1 MPYNSPSSR
10 IIHRGKTREEY
21 EQEGLVQPGIAFPS
35 ASEQEHLLIIR
46 LDIAGNLFKNDFN
59 EYRRRVKKGLK
70 RLCTLFG
77 NIHEGK
83 KRIDELT
90 KEKNSPDEARLKS
103 QDLRKTFKFS
113 STIGFGYGFFEKLD
127 IPENKRPKKLRD
139 MPDHE
144 QIGDV
149 TPYSLAQTDLIIQL
163 CSTKDF
169 VNRWVLE
176 NTLQPDEDE
185 VIEKLSKKQKEHRL
199 NNETERR
206 ILKKLLVDTTPK
218 RLTPPLKE
226 GDRVCSDGQVLSLG
240 EEECVP
246 DIVSAIEEWAT
257 IIDIHA
263 GFQRID
269 GRNLMG
275 FNDGVSNPRPGKDD
289 KGKLFD
295 EQVFT
300 TKDDENNKDL
310 DYGTYMVFQKIHHDL
325 EQWRELSLDEQ
336 QEWVGRS
343 KGTGLLLG
351 TLSEDDDAS
360 LDRDFRSNDE
370 KVRKDAA
377 LDIEKLLAIQTDPTK
392 RFYDERG
399 SIIEV
404 RGRRMTYKINPAEM
418 RKRVQAWSHV
428 RKANP
433 RRENGEPEKI
443 IFRRGY
449 PFVGTGPN
457 NKILSGLLFVCF
469 QKDIQNGF
477 EFIKRNWLNNKN
489 FPVPEKR
496 GFTDDEKRQ
505 RRKVGRLSAD
515 ELLRLS
521 PQAAKRLWIR

>member
-1 MPYNSPSSR
+1 
-10 IIHRGKTREEY
+10 
-21 EQEGLVQPGIAFPS
+21 
-35 ASEQEHLLIIR
+35 
-46 LDIAGNLFKNDFN
+46 
-59 EYRRRVKKGLK
+59 
-70 RLCTLFG
+70 
-77 NIHEGK
+77 
-83 KRIDELT
+83 
-90 KEKNSPDEARLKS
+90 
-103 QDLRKTFKFS
+103 
-113 STIGFGYGFFEKLD
+113 
-127 IPENKRPKKLRD
+127 

-144 QIGDV
+144 QIGDI

-295 EQVFT
+295 EKVFT

-521 PQAAKRLWIR
+521 PQQRKDYGLDNLEDFNQALQDAGIVNPDINNKFNSIDIDKNDLSLVPDTQNTGREGLAGPSEHGTIPTGEFIAIVPFGGGYYFVPPIPKQKISDIGQQFFE